1 MLGWKVFGAGIP
13 GLATQAICQ
22 DAQSALVAAGTTQGT
37 ALELTSADSEVATV
51 ASGAGVILASTGTP
65 GDTQTVYNAGA
76 NPLKVY
82 PPSGKSI
89 NGLAANLPMLLGTNT
104 GCLFKFVSTTRVFG
118 VLSA

>member
-13 GLATQAICQ
+13 GLAVQAICQ
-22 DAQSALVAAGTTQGT
+22 DAATSLVAAGTTQAT
-37 ALELTSADSEVATV
+37 ALELTSADSEVTTV
-51 ASGAGVILASTGTP
+51 ASGAGVVLASAGTA
-65 GDTQTVYNAGA
+65 GDTQTVFNAGA
-76 NPLKVY
+76 NPLKIY

-89 NGLAANLPMLLGTNT
+89 NSLAVNIPMLLATNT